1 MFEYWPHLTV
11 LGTLNVL
18 ALVVVIP
25 SVLLSKK
32 EPATAVA
39 WVLFVLLVPLVGS
52 LAFWAFGYN
61 YLLRRVQHQRRQ
73 RPLLRARQGRAA
85 PPAGPGP
92 GIDPDLALLA
102 QRFHAF
108 EARGGNTVTF
118 YHDTAAAYAAIL
130 AAAEAA
136 VHHVHLEFF
145 IFRSDAAG
153 LRLLDLLTR
162 KAKEGVRVRLLYDAM
177 GSVHL
182 RQRALE
188 PLRAAGGRAT
198 AFLPL
203 NPLRS
208 RVQINLR
215 NHRKIVVADGRVAF
229 TGGMN
234 VGDDYLGHGPK
245 FGYWR
250 DTLLRVEGPA
260 VADLQR
266 IFCEDWDFAVRE
278 TLEGDGYY
286 PPPAEAGTD
295 VVQVA
300 ASGPDQEVNT
310 LREIYF
316 MAFLAARERLWVA
329 SPYTIPDA
337 GLTDALRLARGR
349 GVDVRILTIA
359 RPDHI
364 LSFYAGKSYW
374 SDLLA
379 MGVKVYLYTKGMMHS
394 KLVLVD
400 GAWASVGSANLDNR
414 SLHLNFEVGCLLH
427 TPARV
432 AELEA
437 AFLRDLEASTPLDPA
452 EYERRSALARTA
464 ENACRLLSP
473 VL

>member
-1 MFEYWPHLTV
+1 VLEYWPHVTI

-18 ALVVVIP
+18 LLATVIP
-25 SVLLSKK
+25 YLLLTKK

-39 WVLFVLLVPLVGS
+39 WVLLVLLLPLIGS
-52 LAFWAFGYN
+52 LIFWTFGYN
-61 YLLRRVQHQRRQ
+61 YLLNRVKHRRRERPLFRQ
-73 RPLLRARQGRAA
+73 RYAQSPDDQPEEPELAR
-85 PPAGPGP
+85 
-92 GIDPDLALLA
+92 LAR
-102 QRFHAF
+102 RFQAF
-108 EARGGNTVTF
+108 RVSRGNALTL
-118 YHDTAAAYAAIL
+118 YHDTADAYAAML
-130 AAAEAA
+130 KSVEEAK
-136 VHHVHLEFF
+136 HHLHLEFF
-145 IFRSDAAG
+145 IFRSDVAG
-153 LRLLDLLTR
+153 KRLLDLLTQ
-162 KAKEGVRVRLLYDAM
+162 KAKEGVQVRLLYDAM

-182 RQRALE
+182 RERTLA
-188 PLRAAGGRAT
+188 PLRSAGGKVL

-203 NPLRS
+203 NPMRS

-215 NHRKIVVADGRVAF
+215 NHRKILVADGRVAF

-234 VGDDYLGHGPK
+234 IGDEYLGHTK
-245 FGYWR
+245 RFTHWR
-250 DTLLRVEGPA
+250 DTFLRLEGPA

-278 TLEGDGYY
+278 TLDDHAYY
-286 PPPAEAGTD
+286 PPLAEVGTD

-300 ASGPDQEVNT
+300 SSGPDQEVNT
-310 LREIYF
+310 LREVYL

-337 GLTDALRLARGR
+337 SLMDALLLARRR

-359 RPDHI
+359 HPDHFF
-364 LSFYAGKSYW
+364 SFYAGRSYW

-400 GAWASVGSANLDNR
+400 GTWASVGSANLDNR
-414 SLHLNFEVGCLLH
+414 SLRLNFEAGCLVYV
-427 TPARV
+427 PARV

-437 AFLRDLEASTPLDPA
+437 AYLRDLEVCEVLNPE
-452 EYERRSALARTA
+452 EYLRRSPLVRAG

-473 VL
+473 IL